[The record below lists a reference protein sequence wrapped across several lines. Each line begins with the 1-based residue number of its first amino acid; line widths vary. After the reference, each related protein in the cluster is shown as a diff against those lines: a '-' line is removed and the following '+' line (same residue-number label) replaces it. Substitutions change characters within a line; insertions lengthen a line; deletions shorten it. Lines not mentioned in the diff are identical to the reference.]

1 MKLLFLP
8 LLALALPPAMAAVD
22 LAALQDAARARKI
35 TQLEAIAQSARGD
48 LLEMYPRYHLLLAQ
62 IDAIGEQDANDF
74 LNRYANTP
82 LAERFR
88 SEWLKELG
96 RRQAWTA
103 FLGEFGKLESPDMD
117 LRCLNAQ
124 AQWTQGRTEAILPLR
139 TLWFSGNARPESCGP
154 VFDALF
160 ASGKLTQ
167 EDIWQRI
174 RLALAEGRLELAS
187 TLANRLGA
195 VAIDHKT
202 LTRITQNPGKH
213 LIDSSSRAGREM
225 ALYALSRLA
234 RTDPGKAAE
243 RVEQLGS
250 WPPADLRAAWQL
262 IALAAARKHHP
273 QASKWFEWAGSDD
286 AAPETRAWA
295 VRAALRQQ
303 DWQRALERIDAL
315 PERNDVTWRY
325 WRARALSELGRKQEA
340 NAQWIAIADG
350 HDYYNLLARE
360 ELGAI
365 AEPPNI
371 QYRPNNDEMR
381 SVSSL
386 PGIQRAFALM
396 EGGWRI
402 EAIREWAWAL
412 RGLPDQRLLAAAELA
427 HSKGWYD
434 RAIYASE
441 RTRSLHDFS
450 TRFLAPYHEIVEPQA
465 ARTRLEA
472 AWVYGLMRQ
481 ESRFVNTARSSVGAG
496 GLMQLMPATAQWV
509 AKKLGWKKLAP
520 GAVNDIETNVTLG
533 TTYLQHIWQQLG
545 NSEVLAT
552 AGYNA
557 GPGRARQWQGEEAM
571 DATLYIETI
580 PFSETRD
587 YVKKVMANAV
597 HYAHVFHAPHRP
609 LRQRLG
615 TIPPRLPPVDKDTP

>member
-1 MKLLFLP
+1 MKLFLAP
-8 LLALALPPAMAAVD
+8 ILAFALPAMAAVD
-22 LAALQDAARARKI
+22 LGALQDAARARKI
-35 TQLEAIAQSARGD
+35 TQLEIMAHSARGD
-48 LLEMYPRYHLLLAQ
+48 LLEMYPRYHLLAAQ
-62 IDAIGEQDANDF
+62 IETLSETEANDF

-96 RRQAWTA
+96 RRQAWSA
-103 FLGEFGKLESPDMD
+103 FLGEFGKLESPDVD

-124 AQWTQGRTEAILPLR
+124 AQSAQGRTEAVLPLR
-139 TLWFSGNARPESCGP
+139 ALWFSGNPRPESCGP

-160 ASGKLTQ
+160 ASGKLTL
-167 EDIWQRI
+167 DDVWQRI
-174 RLALAEGRLELAS
+174 RLALTEGRLELAS
-187 TLANRLGA
+187 TLANRIGA
-195 VAIDHKT
+195 GAINHKA
-202 LTRITQNPGKH
+202 LTRITQNPEKH
-213 LIDSSSRAGREM
+213 VIDSGSRAGREM

-234 RTDPGKAAE
+234 RTDPDKAAL
-243 RVEQLGS
+243 RLEQVTD
-250 WPPADLRAAWQL
+250 WPAADTRAAWQA
-262 IALAAARKHHP
+262 IALIAARKHHP
-273 QASKWFEWAGSDD
+273 KANAWFELAGRDLTVD
-286 AAPETRAWA
+286 AGAWS

-303 DWQRALERIDAL
+303 DWQRALERIDLL
-315 PERNDVTWRY
+315 PERNEATWRY
-325 WRARALSELGRKQEA
+325 WRGRALSELGRKQEA
-340 NAQWIAIADG
+340 NAQWIAMADG

-371 QYRPNNDEMR
+371 QYRPNDDEMR

-386 PGIQRAFALM
+386 PGIQRAFALL
-396 EGGWRI
+396 EGGWRA

-412 RGLPDQRLLAAAELA
+412 RGQPDQRLLAAAELA
-427 HSKGWYD
+427 RRQGWYD

-441 RTRSLHDFS
+441 RTRGLHDFS
-450 TRFLAPYHEIVEPQA
+450 TRFLAPYHDIVEPQA
-465 ARTRLEA
+465 ARTGLEA

-509 AKKLGWKKLAP
+509 ARKLGWKKLEP

-557 GPGRARQWQGEEAM
+557 GPGRARQWQGEAAM
-571 DATLYIETI
+571 DATIYIETI

-587 YVKKVMANAV
+587 YVKKVMANAM
-597 HYAHVFHAPHRP
+597 HYANVFRAPTRP
-609 LRQRLG
+609 LKARIG
-615 TIPPRLPPVDKDTP
+615 IIPPRGGSINDTP

>member
-1 MKLLFLP
+1 MKLLFAP
-8 LLALALPPAMAAVD
+8 LLALALPALAAVD
-22 LAALQDAARARKI
+22 LAALQDAARTRKI

-74 LNRYANTP
+74 LNRYPNTP

-88 SEWLKELG
+88 GEWLKELG
-96 RRQAWTA
+96 RRKNWTA
-103 FLGEFGKLESPDMD
+103 FLNDYSRLESPDVD
-117 LRCLNAQ
+117 LRCLNGQ
-124 AQWTQGRTEAILPLR
+124 AQLAQGQTDAILSLR
-139 TLWFSGNARPESCGP
+139 PLWFYGNGRPESCTP
-154 VFDALF
+154 IFDALF

-167 EDIWQRI
+167 DDVWLRI
-174 RLALAEGRLELAS
+174 RLALAESRLELA
-187 TLANRLGA
+187 TLLASRIGVSSLN
-195 VAIDHKT
+195 HKV
-202 LTRITQNPGKH
+202 LSRITQNPDKH

-234 RTDPGKAAE
+234 RTDPDKAAE
-243 RVEQLGS
+243 RVEQLGN
-250 WPPADLRAAWQL
+250 WPAADLRAAWQL

-273 QASKWFEWAGSDD
+273 QASKWFESAGNDD

-303 DWQRALERIDAL
+303 DWQRALERIDVL
-315 PERNDVTWRY
+315 PERNEVTWRY

-371 QYRPNNDEMR
+371 QYHPNDNEVR

-386 PGIQRAFALM
+386 PGIQRALALL
-396 EGGWRI
+396 EGGWRT
-402 EAIREWAWAL
+402 EAIREWAWAM

-427 HSKGWYD
+427 RRQGWYD
-434 RAIYASE
+434 RAIYAAE
-441 RTRSLHDFS
+441 RTRTLHDFS
-450 TRFLAPYHEIVEPQA
+450 LRYLAPYHEIIEPQA
-465 ARTRLEA
+465 ERTGLEA

-509 AKKLGWKKLAP
+509 AKKLGWKKLEP

-545 NSEVLAT
+545 NSAVLAT
-552 AGYNA
+552 AAYNA
-557 GPGRARQWQGEEAM
+557 GPGRARQWQTDSTL
-571 DATLYIETI
+571 DATIYIETI

-587 YVKKVMANAV
+587 YVKKVMANAM
-597 HYAHVFHAPHRP
+597 HYAHAFRTPTRP
-609 LRQRLG
+609 LKARIG
-615 TIPPRLPPVDKDTP
+615 VIPPRGGSVDDTP